1 MMLSRRKALKLAGAA
16 AVGAAGATVT
26 GVGSA
31 EALPTK
37 LGTVYIPRLW
47 GRKWVYRRNPVTR
60 RYTRVRVNNTK
71 TLYKGTSNAALNRGI
86 GLWPDSE
93 MPGGNGHVLLF
104 AHRTS
109 AGGPMRN
116 SHLLKAE
123 VKDLLRPG
131 TVRPPDSV
139 FIDSHEYIIEQI
151 HVVPAKPVHNV
162 LIYPPELPGA
172 TGGRLSIATCS
183 LKSGRPTSLQY
194 RLVIRAR
201 LKPVEPPPPV

>member
-1 MMLSRRKALKLAGAA
+1 
-16 AVGAAGATVT
+16 
-26 GVGSA
+26 
-31 EALPTK
+31 
-37 LGTVYIPRLW
+37 
-47 GRKWVYRRNPVTR
+47 
-60 RYTRVRVNNTK
+60 
-71 TLYKGTSNAALNRGI
+71 
-86 GLWPDSE
+86 
-93 MPGGNGHVLLF
+93 
-104 AHRTS
+104 
-109 AGGPMRN
+109 MRN

-139 FIDSHEYIIEQI
+139 FIGSHEYIIEQI